1 MAVIRLLFTFL
12 KSDFAGYQYLYIKE
26 YISKCCLCDK
36 LVWNYLW
43 LDMWVLPLEAF
54 KSWAEGEDDLGHVS
68 LESLTQLLEG
78 LLQVQSAGSLSGQ

>member
-1 MAVIRLLFTFL
+1 
-12 KSDFAGYQYLYIKE
+12 
-26 YISKCCLCDK
+26 
-36 LVWNYLW
+36 
-43 LDMWVLPLEAF
+43 MWVLPLEAF